1 MSPEK
6 SQWKMP
12 QYKYSIVFVSIYEE
26 VSNIQLVLKIAI
38 TVLKKLLFNLN
49 FKKKE
54 KNSTPFNIIGA
65 IQSCIQEAV
74 KHSCTFCENS
84 RLF

>member
-6 SQWKMP
+6 SQWKMA

-38 TVLKKLLFNLN
+38 AVLKKLSFDLI

-54 KNSTPFNIIGA
+54 KNSLPFNIIGA